1 MPETN
6 FPSFDDPGLK
16 AAIGR
21 AWGSETAPPQLRARL
36 LTAASSGAAR
46 SAPVMPLIWRL
57 RVPLYGLAAAA
68 VVVVAVMLVFH
79 PGSSRPSNSNP
90 VASSLVMPASLADD
104 LVARHDICCGENDHH
119 GIASD
124 DFAQIRRELREQLGF
139 PVLSASIPGWNFHG
153 ASVCLVGKTK
163 SGHLV
168 FARKDGQF
176 VSLFSLPPQLLE
188 AQPTSADYSEMA
200 QKHPLAGFQTPGGLY
215 FVVGSSPDGSLT
227 LDEVRS
233 MRERLRLDVA
243 EADDGPP
250 VSLASH

>member
-1 MPETN
+1 MSDTK

-16 AAIGR
+16 AAVGR
-21 AWGSETAPPQLRARL
+21 AWGGETAPPQLRERL
-36 LTAASSGAAR
+36 LAAASSGAAR
-46 SAPVMPLIWRL
+46 SVSAIPLIRRL
-57 RVPLYGLAAAA
+57 RVPLVGLAAAA
-68 VVVVAVMLVFH
+68 IVVAAVMPVFH
-79 PGSSRPSNSNP
+79 PGPARPSNSNP
-90 VASSLVMPASLADD
+90 VASSLIIPSSLADD
-104 LVARHDICCGENDHH
+104 LVARHDICCSEADHH

-124 DFAQIRRELREQLGF
+124 DFAQVRRELREQLGF

-188 AQPTSADYSEMA
+188 AQPTSGDYCEMA

-233 MRERLRLDVA
+233 MRERLRPDIA